1 MVGERGAE
9 MFIPNKQ
16 GSIVPADKMSAG
28 GDSVTINL
36 NVSTGVSQTVRTE
49 LMEMMP
55 RIQEMAKS
63 AVATARMR
71 GGAYGGAM

>member
-1 MVGERGAE
+1 VV
-9 MFIPNKQ
+9 PNNQ
-16 GSIVPADKMSAG
+16 LSGGGSV
-28 GDSVTINL
+28 NL
-36 NVSTGVSQTVRTE
+36 TLNISTGVSQTVRTE